1 MLTGGA
7 FLFNPDFQSLQE
19 CFLLEVGG
27 LLGPLL
33 YLQSANL
40 YPVSL
45 ALRLFESFSC
55 DDWGAM
61 FAMSVASL
69 IPVFVLFVIFQNI

>member
-1 MLTGGA
+1 
-7 FLFNPDFQSLQE
+7 
-19 CFLLEVGG
+19 
-27 LLGPLL
+27 LL

-45 ALRLFESFSC
+45 ALRLFADPSAVT
-55 DDWGAM
+55 DWGAM

-69 IPVFVLFVIFQNI
+69 IPVFVLFVIFQKYIVEGISTTGLKG